1 MSLTHLTLYATRP
14 GFGLPDTSPFVLKT
28 EVQLKMAG
36 IAYEKVSAIPPQA
49 PTGKLPYIDDHGHVV
64 SDSTFIRAHLE
75 RAYGMDLD
83 HGLDARQLAQCWAIE
98 RMLEDHLYFAIVWF
112 RWIDPVNFAKGPAQF
127 ANSFP
132 ESERAARREAM
143 QAQKLVDLRGQ
154 GIGRHTPER
163 IAALGERSIDA
174 LAQLLGDQPHIMGEV
189 ACGLDATVFAMLA
202 SAATPFFD
210 TPLRR
215 AIEARP
221 NLSAYVARLMDRYYP
236 EHPWEVPMACTGH
249 AETREEAVPF

>member
-1 MSLTHLTLYATRP
+1 MSLTQLTLYATRP

-49 PTGKLPYIDDHGHVV
+49 PNGKLPYIDDHGHLV

-83 HGLDARQLAQCWAIE
+83 HGLDARRLAECWAIE

-132 ESERAARREAM
+132 ELERAARREAM
-143 QAQKLVDLRGQ
+143 QAQKQADLRGQ

-163 IAALGERSIDA
+163 IATLGERSIDA
-174 LAQLLGDQPHIMGEV
+174 LAQLLGDQPHLMGDV
-189 ACGLDATVFAMLA
+189 ACGIDATAFAMLA

-221 NLSAYVARLMDRYYP
+221 NLSAYVARMMDRYYP
-236 EHPWEVPMACTGH
+236 EHPWEVPASLEH
-249 AETREEAVPF
+249 RAEERGEAVPF